1 MIGDDRNKVIDGW
14 RGLSVALVVI
24 GHAAGYRF
32 SEYWDLRP
40 LHVVVG
46 SPGLLIENIV
56 FRLASELGG
65 TGVQFF
71 FVLSGFLITKL
82 LSVEEVRNGKIS
94 IGAFYVRRIFRI
106 MPAFYVY
113 LLTVL
118 VLRSSGVILANDD
131 AFFRSSLYLCNLSGF
146 KCSWWLAHTW
156 SLSVEEQ
163 FYLIWPLLFVALGR
177 TRVAVIGCILVALMI
192 GAYSF
197 QELISFA
204 HIAIGAWFAI
214 SATARDWIA
223 KLATTITI
231 LIAAAVLALKP
242 LVFPMAHLA
251 NFIEAITP
259 LLTALVFF
267 GTIAKRGGPLLQ
279 VVSNPLL
286 QKVGI
291 VSFSVYLWQQLSL
304 APHSW
309 GGSETGGA
317 WLYESYPAIISLL
330 FIPAAILSYFLVE
343 RPMIK
348 VGHNFSNRI
357 ISRSTISVKQSAKA
371 SRAQ

>member
-14 RGLSVALVVI
+14 RGLSVLLVVI
-24 GHAAGYRF
+24 GHVVSYRF
-32 SEYWDLRP
+32 SEYWDIRP

-46 SPGLLIENIV
+46 SPGLLIENIIL
-56 FRLASELGG
+56 RLAAVLGE

-71 FVLSGFLITKL
+71 FVISGFLITTL
-82 LSVEEVRNGKIS
+82 LSVEEDRNGKIS

-106 MPAFYVY
+106 MPAFYLY

-118 VLRSSGVILANDD
+118 VLRSSGMIVATDD
-131 AFFRSSLYLCNLSGF
+131 AFLRSSLYVCNLSGF

-163 FYLIWPLLFVALGR
+163 FYLIWPLAFVALGR
-177 TRVAVIGCILVALMI
+177 TRVAVIGCILIALMI
-192 GAYSF
+192 GSYSIHD
-197 QELISFA
+197 LTSFA
-204 HIAIGAWFAI
+204 HIAIGALFAL
-214 SATARDWIA
+214 SATARNWFA
-223 KLATTITI
+223 RLTTTVAI
-231 LIAAAVLALKP
+231 LIAGAVLALKP
-242 LVFPMAHLA
+242 LLFPMPNVA
-251 NFIEAITP
+251 NLIEAITP

-267 GTIAKRGGPLLQ
+267 GTISKRGGPVLQ

-304 APHSW
+304 APYSW
-309 GGSETGGA
+309 GGSETGAA
-317 WLYESYPAIISLL
+317 WLYESHPLIMPLL
-330 FIPAAILSYFLVE
+330 FIPVAIFSYFLVE

-348 VGHNFSNRI
+348 VGHKLSNRI
-357 ISRSTISVKQSAKA
+357 ISGSTISEKQSVKT
-371 SRAQ
+371 S